1 MIFVLSFTNDFIKKG
16 KFPMLDERHEIIEFG
31 PHIPLKIFIHK
42 LGSVTKHW
50 HSSLE
55 LLMVLDGTINITV
68 DGNTWTLKDEDVIL
82 INSNS
87 IHEIHSETGA
97 VMIAVQIKLSLFNQ
111 FQTDLTSFIF
121 DCNSATNPDYKRYAN
136 IRFAIASLIQ
146 ANSYHSDGTDYLNY
160 SLSYYLISQLLE
172 HFKSNA
178 SETLQKQQK
187 YMERLTRIINYIN
200 EHYAENFSLSDLAA
214 MENLSVPYLSQ
225 FFDKYMGVK
234 FTQYYNSIKLEH
246 AVNDLISTKDSIETI
261 AIRNG
266 FTESHAF
273 IRAFKKQYQMLP
285 SAFRK
290 QQAKNPT
297 AQSDG
302 NDINYLLLEPSNYLQ
317 ALTKYLTTSDLSA
330 HSMPS
335 AIHKVSV
342 SDIRVTDTLSHL
354 RHTFKTFTSVGR
366 AAELLDRNIQEMLID
381 LQKNVGFKFIKFHG
395 ILSDDMMV
403 VSRVGQELRF
413 TYTLVDQ
420 VLDFLLSIGLKPLIQ
435 LSFMPKE
442 LAANPDKT
450 VCYCPFITSPPA
462 DMKEWDSLIED
473 FTRHLISRY
482 GLEEVKQWPFT
493 VWNEPVTSK
502 KMFGFG
508 DDALFFRFFK
518 HTYDAVKSVCPD
530 IQFGSPS
537 MLYIENLGNE
547 DWIYRF
553 IGWCRE
559 KDCMPDFMNIHY
571 YADIILPT
579 SGDDFFL
586 NKATTSCFPKITDDF
601 SLFIGGI
608 KKIFKTLGVQD
619 KPVYMTEWN
628 FTMSHRNLISNTSFK
643 TCYIMKNLLKNYDR
657 LDSFCY
663 WSLTDL
669 IRENPLPPN
678 QFHGGLGIYTSCG
691 LRKGVFYV
699 FYFANMLGDELIAS
713 GDGYFITRKGDSYQ
727 IITYHYVHYGDFFAS
742 GELFDITET
751 NRYTAFDTTKALD
764 VSLQLKEVA
773 NGNYNIKEYFV
784 NRHHGNAYDI
794 WLEMGAIPLSPQ
806 DTDLLRGLCVPNFHQ
821 SRLFAEKHTL
831 TYTTQLEPFEIR
843 FAELKPL

>member
-1 MIFVLSFTNDFIKKG
+1 
-16 KFPMLDERHEIIEFG
+16 MLDERHEIIEFG

-42 LGSVTKHW
+42 LGSVSKHW

-55 LLMVLDGTINITV
+55 LLMVLEGNISITV
-68 DGNTWTLKDEDVIL
+68 DGETWQLKDEDVIL

-87 IHEIHSETGA
+87 IHEIHSENGA

-111 FQTDLTSFIF
+111 FQTDLTSIVF
-121 DCNSATNPDYKRYAN
+121 DCNSATTPDFKRYAN

-146 ANSYHSDGTDYLNY
+146 ANSYHSDGTDYMNY
-160 SLSYYLISQLLE
+160 SLSYYLVSQLLE
-172 HFKSNA
+172 NFKSNA

-187 YMERLTRIINYIN
+187 YMERLTRIINFIN

-234 FTQYYNSIKLEH
+234 FIQYYTGIKLEH
-246 AVNDLISTKDSIETI
+246 AVSDLISTKDSIETI
-261 AIRNG
+261 AMRNG

-290 QQAKNPT
+290 QQAQNPT
-297 AQSDG
+297 LTAHA

-317 ALTKYLTTSDLSA
+317 ALTKYLSTNDLSA

-335 AIHKVSV
+335 AVHKELVV
-342 SDIRVTDTLSHL
+342 SDIPVTETLTPL

-381 LQKNVGFKFIKFHG
+381 LQKNVGFRYIKFHG

-403 VSRVGQELRF
+403 VSRIGQELRF

-420 VLDFLLSIGLKPLIQ
+420 VLDFLLSIQLKPLIQ

-442 LAANPDKT
+442 LAENPDKT

-462 DMKEWDSLIED
+462 DMKEWNFLIED
-473 FTRHLISRY
+473 FTRHLIERY
-482 GLEEVKQWPFT
+482 GLDEVKQWPFT

-508 DDALFFRFFK
+508 DDALFFRFYK
-518 HTYDAVKSVCPD
+518 HTYDTVKSVCQD

-537 MLYIENLGNE
+537 MLYIENLGNA

-553 IGWCRE
+553 VGWCQE
-559 KDCMPDFMNIHY
+559 NNCLPDFMNIHY

-586 NKATTSCFPKITDDF
+586 NKATASCFPQITDDF
-601 SLFIGGI
+601 SLFIGGV
-608 KKIFKTLGVQD
+608 KKIFKTLGLQD

-628 FTMSHRNLISNTSFK
+628 FTMSHRNLISRYQFQ
-643 TCYIMKNLLKNYDR
+643 NLL
-657 LDSFCY
+657 
-663 WSLTDL
+663 
-669 IRENPLPPN
+669 
-678 QFHGGLGIYTSCG
+678 
-691 LRKGVFYV
+691 
-699 FYFANMLGDELIAS
+699 
-713 GDGYFITRKGDSYQ
+713 
-727 IITYHYVHYGDFFAS
+727 HY
-742 GELFDITET
+742 
-751 NRYTAFDTTKALD
+751 
-764 VSLQLKEVA
+764 
-773 NGNYNIKEYFV
+773 
-784 NRHHGNAYDI
+784 
-794 WLEMGAIPLSPQ
+794 
-806 DTDLLRGLCVPNFHQ
+806 
-821 SRLFAEKHTL
+821 EKSSEKL
-831 TYTTQLEPFEIR
+831 
-843 FAELKPL
+843 

>member
-1 MIFVLSFTNDFIKKG
+1 MFAKKFIERT
-16 KFPMLDERHEIIEFG
+16 FPMLDERHEIIEFG

-42 LGSVTKHW
+42 LGSVSKHW

-55 LLMVLDGTINITV
+55 LLMVLEGNISITV
-68 DGNTWTLKDEDVIL
+68 DGETWQLKDEDVIL

-87 IHEIHSETGA
+87 IHEIHSENGA

-111 FQTDLTSFIF
+111 FQTDLTSIVF
-121 DCNSATNPDYKRYAN
+121 DCNSATTPDFKRYAN

-146 ANSYHSDGTDYLNY
+146 ANSYHSDGTDYMNY
-160 SLSYYLISQLLE
+160 SLSYYLVSQLLE
-172 HFKSNA
+172 NFKSNA

-187 YMERLTRIINYIN
+187 YMERLTRIINFIN

-234 FTQYYNSIKLEH
+234 FIQYYTGIKLEH
-246 AVNDLISTKDSIETI
+246 AVSDLISTKDSIETI
-261 AIRNG
+261 AMRNG

-290 QQAKNPT
+290 QQAQNPT
-297 AQSDG
+297 LTAHA

-317 ALTKYLTTSDLSA
+317 ALTKYLSTNDLSA

-335 AIHKVSV
+335 AVHKELVV
-342 SDIRVTDTLSHL
+342 SDIPVTETLTPL

-381 LQKNVGFKFIKFHG
+381 LQKNVGFRYIKFHG

-403 VSRVGQELRF
+403 VSRIGQELRF

-420 VLDFLLSIGLKPLIQ
+420 VLDFLLSIQLKPLIQ

-442 LAANPDKT
+442 LAENPDKT

-462 DMKEWDSLIED
+462 DMKEWNFLIED
-473 FTRHLISRY
+473 FTRHLIERY
-482 GLEEVKQWPFT
+482 GLDEVKQWPFT

-508 DDALFFRFFK
+508 DDALFFRFYK
-518 HTYDAVKSVCPD
+518 HTYDTVKSVCQD

-537 MLYIENLGNE
+537 MLYIENLGNA

-553 IGWCRE
+553 VGWCQE
-559 KDCMPDFMNIHY
+559 NNCLPDFMNIHY

-586 NKATTSCFPKITDDF
+586 NKATASCFPQITDDF
-601 SLFIGGI
+601 SLFIGGV
-608 KKIFKTLGVQD
+608 KKIFKTLGLQD

-628 FTMSHRNLISNTSFK
+628 FTMSHRNLISDTSFK

-678 QFHGGLGIYTSCG
+678 QFHGGLGIYTSSG

-699 FYFANMLGDELIAS
+699 FYFANMLGLS
-713 GDGYFITRKGDSYQ
+713 L
-727 IITYHYVHYGDFFAS
+727 IITSTMVIFLLPENCS
-742 GELFDITET
+742 I
-751 NRYTAFDTTKALD
+751 
-764 VSLQLKEVA
+764 LQKPTV
-773 NGNYNIKEYFV
+773 
-784 NRHHGNAYDI
+784 
-794 WLEMGAIPLSPQ
+794 IPLLIQRKASIF
-806 DTDLLRGLCVPNFHQ
+806 LC
-821 SRLFAEKHTL
+821 S
-831 TYTTQLEPFEIR
+831 
-843 FAELKPL
+843 

>member
-335 AIHKVSV
+335 AIHKKVSV

-608 KKIFKTLGVQD
+608 KDFQD
-619 KPVYMTEWN
+619 
-628 FTMSHRNLISNTSFK
+628 
-643 TCYIMKNLLKNYDR
+643 
-657 LDSFCY
+657 
-663 WSLTDL
+663 
-669 IRENPLPPN
+669 
-678 QFHGGLGIYTSCG
+678 
-691 LRKGVFYV
+691 
-699 FYFANMLGDELIAS
+699 S
-713 GDGYFITRKGDSYQ
+713 G
-727 IITYHYVHYGDFFAS
+727 
-742 GELFDITET
+742 
-751 NRYTAFDTTKALD
+751 
-764 VSLQLKEVA
+764 
-773 NGNYNIKEYFV
+773 
-784 NRHHGNAYDI
+784 
-794 WLEMGAIPLSPQ
+794 
-806 DTDLLRGLCVPNFHQ
+806 C
-821 SRLFAEKHTL
+821 SR
-831 TYTTQLEPFEIR
+831 
-843 FAELKPL
+843 

>member
-1 MIFVLSFTNDFIKKG
+1 
-16 KFPMLDERHEIIEFG
+16 MLDERHEIIEFG

-42 LGSVTKHW
+42 LGSVSKHW

-55 LLMVLDGTINITV
+55 LLMVLEGNITITV
-68 DGNTWTLKDEDVIL
+68 DGETWQLKDEDVIL

-111 FQTDLTSFIF
+111 FQTDLTSIVF
-121 DCNSATNPDYKRYAN
+121 DCNSATTPDYKRYAN

-146 ANSYHSDGTDYLNY
+146 ANSYHSDGTDYMNY
-160 SLSYYLISQLLE
+160 SLSYYLVSQLLE
-172 HFKSNA
+172 NFKSNA

-187 YMERLTRIINYIN
+187 YMERLTRIINFIN

-234 FTQYYNSIKLEH
+234 FTQYYTGIKLEH
-246 AVNDLISTKDSIETI
+246 AVSDLISTRDSIETI

-290 QQAKNPT
+290 QQAQNPAMT
-297 AQSDG
+297 AKA

-317 ALTKYLTTSDLSA
+317 ALTKYLSTTDLSA

-335 AIHKVSV
+335 AAHKELIV
-342 SDIRVTDTLSHL
+342 SDIQVTETLSQL

-381 LQKNVGFKFIKFHG
+381 LQKNVGFKYIKFHG

-403 VSRVGQELRF
+403 VSRIGQELHF

-420 VLDFLLSIGLKPLIQ
+420 VLDFLLSIDLNPMIQ

-442 LAANPDKT
+442 LARDPDKT
-450 VCYCPFITSPPA
+450 ICYCPFVTSPPA
-462 DMKEWDSLIED
+462 DMKEWDLLIGD
-473 FTRHLISRY
+473 FTRHLIARY
-482 GLEEVKQWPFT
+482 GIEEIKQWPFT

-508 DDALFFRFFK
+508 DDALFFQFYK
-518 HTYDAVKSVCPD
+518 HTYDAVKMVCPD

-537 MLYIENLGNE
+537 LLYMENLGNE

-559 KDCMPDFMNIHY
+559 KDCLPDFMNIHY
-571 YADIILPT
+571 YADIIPSAT
-579 SGDDFFL
+579 IDDFFL
-586 NKATTSCFPKITDDF
+586 TRATASRFPKNTDDF
-601 SLFIGGI
+601 SLFIGSI
-608 KKIFKTLGVQD
+608 KKIFKVLNVQD

-628 FTMSHRNLISNTSFK
+628 FTMSHRNLISDTSFK

-657 LDSFCY
+657 LDAFCY

-669 IRENPLPPN
+669 IRENPLPQN

-713 GDGYFITRKGDSYQ
+713 GDGYFITKKKGNYQ
-727 IITYHYVHYGDFFAS
+727 IITYHYVHYGDLFAA

-751 NRYTAFDTTKALD
+751 NRYTAFDTTKNFD
-764 VSLQLKEVA
+764 ISLQLTGVA
-773 NGNYNIKEYFV
+773 DGNYNVKEYFV

-794 WLEMGAIPLSPQ
+794 WLEMGAIPLSPK
-806 DTDLLRGLCVPNFHQ
+806 DTDLFRGLCVPGFHQ
-821 SRLFAEKHTL
+821 SRLYAEKQAF
-831 TYTTQLEPFEIR
+831 TYTAELEPFEIR
-843 FAELKPL
+843 FAEISPL

>member
-1 MIFVLSFTNDFIKKG
+1 
-16 KFPMLDERHEIIEFG
+16 MLDERHEIIEFG

-42 LGSVTKHW
+42 LGSVSKHW

-55 LLMVLDGTINITV
+55 LLMVLEGNISITV
-68 DGNTWTLKDEDVIL
+68 DGETWQLKDEDVIL

-87 IHEIHSETGA
+87 IHEIHSENGA

-111 FQTDLTSFIF
+111 FQTDLTSIVF
-121 DCNSATNPDYKRYAN
+121 DCNSATTPDFKRYAN

-146 ANSYHSDGTDYLNY
+146 ANSYHSDGTDYMNY
-160 SLSYYLISQLLE
+160 SLSYYLVSQLLE
-172 HFKSNA
+172 NFKSNA

-187 YMERLTRIINYIN
+187 YMERLTRIINFIN

-234 FTQYYNSIKLEH
+234 FIQYYTGIKLEH
-246 AVNDLISTKDSIETI
+246 AVSDLISTKDSIETI
-261 AIRNG
+261 AMRNG

-290 QQAKNPT
+290 QQAQNPT
-297 AQSDG
+297 LTAHA

-317 ALTKYLTTSDLSA
+317 ALTKYLSTNDLSA

-335 AIHKVSV
+335 AVHKELVV
-342 SDIRVTDTLSHL
+342 SDIPVTETLTPL

-381 LQKNVGFKFIKFHG
+381 LQKNVGFRYIKFHG

-403 VSRVGQELRF
+403 VSRIGQELRF

-420 VLDFLLSIGLKPLIQ
+420 VLDFLLSIQLKPLIQ

-442 LAANPDKT
+442 LAENPDKT

-462 DMKEWDSLIED
+462 DMKEWNFLIED
-473 FTRHLISRY
+473 FTRHLIERY
-482 GLEEVKQWPFT
+482 GLDEVKQWPFT

-508 DDALFFRFFK
+508 DDALFFRFYK
-518 HTYDAVKSVCPD
+518 HTYDTVKSVCQD

-537 MLYIENLGNE
+537 MLYIENLGNA

-553 IGWCRE
+553 VGWCQE
-559 KDCMPDFMNIHY
+559 NNCLPDFMNIHY

-586 NKATTSCFPKITDDF
+586 NKATASCFPQITDDF
-601 SLFIGGI
+601 SLFIGGV
-608 KKIFKTLGVQD
+608 KKIFKTLGLQD

-628 FTMSHRNLISNTSFK
+628 FTMSHRNLISDTSFK

-669 IRENPLPPN
+669 IRESIQAADCARVYFMFFILP
-678 QFHGGLGIYTSCG
+678 IC
-691 LRKGVFYV
+691 
-699 FYFANMLGDELIAS
+699 
-713 GDGYFITRKGDSYQ
+713 
-727 IITYHYVHYGDFFAS
+727 
-742 GELFDITET
+742 
-751 NRYTAFDTTKALD
+751 
-764 VSLQLKEVA
+764 
-773 NGNYNIKEYFV
+773 
-784 NRHHGNAYDI
+784 
-794 WLEMGAIPLSPQ
+794 LEM
-806 DTDLLRGLCVPNFHQ
+806 N
-821 SRLFAEKHTL
+821 
-831 TYTTQLEPFEIR
+831 
-843 FAELKPL
+843 

>member
-1 MIFVLSFTNDFIKKG
+1 MFAKKFIERT
-16 KFPMLDERHEIIEFG
+16 FPMLDERHEIIEFG

-42 LGSVTKHW
+42 LGSVSKHW

-55 LLMVLDGTINITV
+55 LLMVLEGNISITV
-68 DGNTWTLKDEDVIL
+68 DGETWQLKDEDVIL

-87 IHEIHSETGA
+87 IHEIHSENGA

-111 FQTDLTSFIF
+111 FQTDLTSIVF
-121 DCNSATNPDYKRYAN
+121 DCNSATTPDFKRYAN

-146 ANSYHSDGTDYLNY
+146 ANSYHSDGTDYMNY
-160 SLSYYLISQLLE
+160 SLSYYLVSQLLE
-172 HFKSNA
+172 NFKSNA

-187 YMERLTRIINYIN
+187 YMERLTRIINFIN

-234 FTQYYNSIKLEH
+234 FIQYYTGIKLEH
-246 AVNDLISTKDSIETI
+246 AVSDLISTKDSIETI
-261 AIRNG
+261 AMRNG

-290 QQAKNPT
+290 QQAQNPT
-297 AQSDG
+297 LTAHA

-317 ALTKYLTTSDLSA
+317 ALTKYLSTNDLSA

-335 AIHKVSV
+335 AVHKELVV
-342 SDIRVTDTLSHL
+342 SDIPVTETLTPL

-381 LQKNVGFKFIKFHG
+381 LQKNVGFRYIKFHG

-403 VSRVGQELRF
+403 VSRIGQELRF

-420 VLDFLLSIGLKPLIQ
+420 VLDFLLSIQLKPLIQ

-442 LAANPDKT
+442 LAENPDKT

-462 DMKEWDSLIED
+462 DMKEWNFLIED
-473 FTRHLISRY
+473 FTRHLIERY
-482 GLEEVKQWPFT
+482 GLDEVKQWPFT

-508 DDALFFRFFK
+508 DDALFFRFYK
-518 HTYDAVKSVCPD
+518 HTYDTVKSVCQD

-537 MLYIENLGNE
+537 MLYIENLGNA

-553 IGWCRE
+553 VGWCQE
-559 KDCMPDFMNIHY
+559 NNCLPDFMNIHY

-586 NKATTSCFPKITDDF
+586 NKATASCFPQITDDF
-601 SLFIGGI
+601 SLFIGGV
-608 KKIFKTLGVQD
+608 KKIFKTLGLQD

-628 FTMSHRNLISNTSFK
+628 FTMSHRNLISDTSFK
-643 TCYIMKNLLKNYDR
+643 TCYY
-657 LDSFCY
+657 
-663 WSLTDL
+663 
-669 IRENPLPPN
+669 
-678 QFHGGLGIYTSCG
+678 
-691 LRKGVFYV
+691 
-699 FYFANMLGDELIAS
+699 
-713 GDGYFITRKGDSYQ
+713 
-727 IITYHYVHYGDFFAS
+727 
-742 GELFDITET
+742 
-751 NRYTAFDTTKALD
+751 
-764 VSLQLKEVA
+764 
-773 NGNYNIKEYFV
+773 
-784 NRHHGNAYDI
+784 
-794 WLEMGAIPLSPQ
+794 
-806 DTDLLRGLCVPNFHQ
+806 
-821 SRLFAEKHTL
+821 EKSSEKL
-831 TYTTQLEPFEIR
+831 
-843 FAELKPL
+843 

>member
-1 MIFVLSFTNDFIKKG
+1 
-16 KFPMLDERHEIIEFG
+16 MLDERHEIIEFG

-55 LLMVLDGTINITV
+55 LLMVLDGKITITV
-68 DGNTWTLKDEDVIL
+68 DGNTWQLKDEDIIL

-87 IHEIHSETGA
+87 IHEIHSETGT

-121 DCNSATNPDYKRYAN
+121 DCNSATVPDYNRYAN

-146 ANSYHSDGTDYLNY
+146 ANSYHSDGTDYMNY
-160 SLSYYLISQLLE
+160 ALSYYLVAQLLE
-172 HFKSNA
+172 NFKTNA
-178 SETLQKQQK
+178 SETLKKQQK

-225 FFDKYMGVK
+225 FFDKYIGVK
-234 FTQYYNSIKLEH
+234 FIQYYTSIKLEH
-246 AVNDLISTKDSIETI
+246 AVSDLISTKDSIETI

-266 FTESHAF
+266 FTESHTF
-273 IRAFKKQYQMLP
+273 IRAFKKQYNMLP
-285 SAFRK
+285 STFRK
-290 QQAKNPT
+290 QNGIISSASAK
-297 AQSDG
+297 S

-317 ALTKYLTTSDLSA
+317 SLTKYLTTTDLSA
-330 HSMPS
+330 HSLPS
-335 AIHKVSV
+335 AANKVISV
-342 SDIRVTDTLSHL
+342 SDIQTTETLFHL
-354 RHTFKTFTSVGR
+354 RHTFKAFTSVGR

-403 VSRVGQELRF
+403 VSRVGEELRF

-420 VLDFLLSIGLKPLIQ
+420 VLDFLLSIQLRPMIQ

-442 LAANPDKT
+442 LAENPDKT
-450 VCYCPFITSPPA
+450 IFYCPFIISPPA
-462 DMKEWDSLIED
+462 NIKEWELFIED
-473 FTRHLISRY
+473 FTRHLIERY
-482 GLEEVKQWPFT
+482 GLDEVIQWPFT
-493 VWNEPVTSK
+493 VWNEPVTSR

-508 DDALFFRFFK
+508 DDALFFQFYK

-530 IQFGSPS
+530 ICFGSPS
-537 MLYIENLGNE
+537 MLYIENLGNA

-553 IGWCRE
+553 ISWCQRQN
-559 KDCMPDFMNIHY
+559 CMPDFMNIHY
-571 YADIILPT
+571 YADIISPA
-579 SGDDFFL
+579 SSEDFFL
-586 NKATTSCFPKITDDF
+586 MKATTSSFPKNTDDF

-628 FTMSHRNLISNTSFK
+628 FTMSHRNLISDTSFK

-663 WSLTDL
+663 WNLTDL

-713 GDGYFITRKGDSYQ
+713 GDGYFITRKGNSYQ
-727 IITYHYVHYGDFFAS
+727 IITYYYIHYGDLFAA

-751 NRYTAFDTTKALD
+751 NRYTAFDTTKNLEI
-764 VSLQLKEVA
+764 SLQLTGVA
-773 NGNYNIKEYFV
+773 NGNYNVKEYFV

-794 WLEMGAIPLSPQ
+794 WLEMGALPLSPQ
-806 DTDLLRGLCVPNFHQ
+806 DTELLRGLCVPGFHQ
-821 SRLFAEKHTL
+821 SRLFAEQHKL
-831 TYTTQLEPFEIR
+831 TYTAELKPFEIR
-843 FAELKPL
+843 FAELKPVESKRASHTLVP

>member
-1 MIFVLSFTNDFIKKG
+1 MFAKKFIERT
-16 KFPMLDERHEIIEFG
+16 FPMLDERHEIIEFG

-42 LGSVTKHW
+42 LGSVSKHW

-55 LLMVLDGTINITV
+55 LLMVLEGNISITV
-68 DGNTWTLKDEDVIL
+68 DGETWQLKDEDVIL

-87 IHEIHSETGA
+87 IHEIHSENGA

-111 FQTDLTSFIF
+111 FQTDLTSIVF
-121 DCNSATNPDYKRYAN
+121 DCNSATTPDFKRYAN

-146 ANSYHSDGTDYLNY
+146 ANSYHSDGTDYMNY
-160 SLSYYLISQLLE
+160 SLSYYLVSQLLE
-172 HFKSNA
+172 NFKSNA

-187 YMERLTRIINYIN
+187 YMERLTRIINFIN

-234 FTQYYNSIKLEH
+234 FIQYYTGIKLEH
-246 AVNDLISTKDSIETI
+246 AVSDLISTKDSIETI
-261 AIRNG
+261 AMRNG

-290 QQAKNPT
+290 QQAQNPT
-297 AQSDG
+297 LTAHA

-317 ALTKYLTTSDLSA
+317 ALTKYLSTNDLSA

-335 AIHKVSV
+335 AVHKELVV
-342 SDIRVTDTLSHL
+342 SDIPVTETLTPL

-381 LQKNVGFKFIKFHG
+381 LQKNVGFRYIKFHG

-403 VSRVGQELRF
+403 VSRIGQELRF

-420 VLDFLLSIGLKPLIQ
+420 VLDFLLSIQLKPLIQ

-442 LAANPDKT
+442 LAENPDKT

-462 DMKEWDSLIED
+462 DMKEWNFLIED
-473 FTRHLISRY
+473 FTRHLIERY
-482 GLEEVKQWPFT
+482 GLDEVKQWPFT

-508 DDALFFRFFK
+508 DDALFFRFYK
-518 HTYDAVKSVCPD
+518 HTYDTVKSVCQD

-537 MLYIENLGNE
+537 MLYIENLGNA

-553 IGWCRE
+553 VGWCQE
-559 KDCMPDFMNIHY
+559 NNCLPDFMNIHY

-586 NKATTSCFPKITDDF
+586 NKATASCFPQITDDF
-601 SLFIGGI
+601 SLFIGGV
-608 KKIFKTLGVQD
+608 KKIFKTLGLQD

-628 FTMSHRNLISNTSFK
+628 FTMSHRNLISDTSFK

-678 QFHGGLGIYTSCG
+678 QFHGGLGIYTSSG

-727 IITYHYVHYGDFFAS
+727 IITYHYIHYGDLFAA

-751 NRYTAFDTTKALD
+751 NRYTAFDTTKSFD
-764 VSLQLKEVA
+764 ISLQLTEVA
-773 NGNYNIKEYFV
+773 NGNYNVKEYFV

-794 WLEMGAIPLSPQ
+794 WLEMGAIPLSPK
-806 DTDLLRGLCVPNFHQ
+806 DTDLFRGLCVTGFHQ
-821 SRLFAEKHTL
+821 SRLYAEKHAL
-831 TYTTQLEPFEIR
+831 TYTAELEPFEIR
-843 FAELKPL
+843 FAEISPL

>member
-1 MIFVLSFTNDFIKKG
+1 
-16 KFPMLDERHEIIEFG
+16 MLDERHEIIEFG

-42 LGSVTKHW
+42 LGSVSKHW

-55 LLMVLDGTINITV
+55 LLMVLEGNISITV
-68 DGNTWTLKDEDVIL
+68 DGETWQLKDEDVIL

-87 IHEIHSETGA
+87 IHEIHSENGA

-111 FQTDLTSFIF
+111 FQTDLTSIVF
-121 DCNSATNPDYKRYAN
+121 DCNSATTPDFKRYAN

-146 ANSYHSDGTDYLNY
+146 ANSYHSDGTDYMNY
-160 SLSYYLISQLLE
+160 SLSYYLVSQLLE
-172 HFKSNA
+172 NFKSNA

-187 YMERLTRIINYIN
+187 YMERLTRIINFIN

-234 FTQYYNSIKLEH
+234 FIQYYTGIKLEH
-246 AVNDLISTKDSIETI
+246 AVSDLISTKDSIETI
-261 AIRNG
+261 AMRNG

-290 QQAKNPT
+290 QQAQNPT
-297 AQSDG
+297 LTAHA

-317 ALTKYLTTSDLSA
+317 ALTKYLSTNDLSA

-335 AIHKVSV
+335 AVHKELVV
-342 SDIRVTDTLSHL
+342 SDIPVTETLTPL

-381 LQKNVGFKFIKFHG
+381 LQIHVGFRYIKFHG

-403 VSRVGQELRF
+403 VSRIGQELRF

-420 VLDFLLSIGLKPLIQ
+420 VLDFLLSIQLKPLIQ

-442 LAANPDKT
+442 LAENPDKT

-462 DMKEWDSLIED
+462 DMKEWNFLIED
-473 FTRHLISRY
+473 FTRHLIERY
-482 GLEEVKQWPFT
+482 GLDEVEQWPFT

-508 DDALFFRFFK
+508 DDALFFRFYK
-518 HTYDAVKSVCPD
+518 HTYDTVKSVCQD

-537 MLYIENLGNE
+537 MLYIENLGNA

-553 IGWCRE
+553 VGWCQE
-559 KDCMPDFMNIHY
+559 NNCLPDFMNIHY

-586 NKATTSCFPKITDDF
+586 NKATASCFPQITDDF
-601 SLFIGGI
+601 SLFIGGV
-608 KKIFKTLGVQD
+608 KKIFKTLGLQD

-628 FTMSHRNLISNTSFK
+628 FTMSHRNLISDTSFK

-678 QFHGGLGIYTSCG
+678 QFHGGLGIYTSSG

-727 IITYHYVHYGDFFAS
+727 IITYHYIHYGDLFAA

-751 NRYTAFDTTKALD
+751 NRYTAFDTTKSFD
-764 VSLQLKEVA
+764 ISLQLTEVA
-773 NGNYNIKEYFV
+773 NGNYNVKEYFV

-794 WLEMGAIPLSPQ
+794 WLEMGAIPLSPK
-806 DTDLLRGLCVPNFHQ
+806 DTDLFRGLCVPGFHQ
-821 SRLFAEKHTL
+821 SRLYAEKHAL
-831 TYTTQLEPFEIR
+831 TYTAELEPFEIR
-843 FAELKPL
+843 FAEISPL

>member
-1 MIFVLSFTNDFIKKG
+1 
-16 KFPMLDERHEIIEFG
+16 MLDERHEIIEFG

-42 LGSVTKHW
+42 LGSVSKHW

-55 LLMVLDGTINITV
+55 LLMVLEGNISITV
-68 DGNTWTLKDEDVIL
+68 DGETWQLKDEDVIL

-87 IHEIHSETGA
+87 IHEIHSENGA

-111 FQTDLTSFIF
+111 FQTDLTSIVF
-121 DCNSATNPDYKRYAN
+121 DCNSATTPDFKRYAN

-146 ANSYHSDGTDYLNY
+146 ANSYHSDGTDYMNY
-160 SLSYYLISQLLE
+160 SLSYYLVSQLLE
-172 HFKSNA
+172 NFKSNA

-187 YMERLTRIINYIN
+187 YMERLTRIINFIN

-234 FTQYYNSIKLEH
+234 FIQYYTGIKLEH
-246 AVNDLISTKDSIETI
+246 AVSDLISTKDSIETI
-261 AIRNG
+261 AMRNG

-290 QQAKNPT
+290 QQAQNPT
-297 AQSDG
+297 LTAHA

-317 ALTKYLTTSDLSA
+317 ALTKYLSTNDLSA

-335 AIHKVSV
+335 AVHKELVV
-342 SDIRVTDTLSHL
+342 SDIPVTETLTPL

-381 LQKNVGFKFIKFHG
+381 LQKNVGFRYIKFHG

-403 VSRVGQELRF
+403 VSRIGQELRF

-420 VLDFLLSIGLKPLIQ
+420 VLDFLLSIQLKPLIQ

-442 LAANPDKT
+442 LAENPDKT

-462 DMKEWDSLIED
+462 DMKEWNFLIED
-473 FTRHLISRY
+473 FTRHLIERY
-482 GLEEVKQWPFT
+482 GLDEVKQWPFT

-508 DDALFFRFFK
+508 DDALFFRFYK
-518 HTYDAVKSVCPD
+518 HTYDTVKSVCQD

-537 MLYIENLGNE
+537 MLYIENLGNA

-553 IGWCRE
+553 VGWCQE
-559 KDCMPDFMNIHY
+559 NNYLPDFMNIHY

-586 NKATTSCFPKITDDF
+586 NKATASCFPQITDDF
-601 SLFIGGI
+601 SLFIGGV
-608 KKIFKTLGVQD
+608 KKIFKTLGLQD

-628 FTMSHRNLISNTSFK
+628 FTMSHRNLISDTSFK

-678 QFHGGLGIYTSCG
+678 QFHGGLGIYTSSG

-727 IITYHYVHYGDFFAS
+727 IITYHYIHYGDLFAA

-751 NRYTAFDTTKALD
+751 NRYTAFDTTKSFD
-764 VSLQLKEVA
+764 ISLQLTEVA
-773 NGNYNIKEYFV
+773 NGNYNVKEYFV
-784 NRHHGNAYDI
+784 NRYHGNAYDI
-794 WLEMGAIPLSPQ
+794 WLEMGAIPLSPK
-806 DTDLLRGLCVPNFHQ
+806 DTDLFRGLCVPGFHQ
-821 SRLFAEKHTL
+821 SRLYAEKHAL
-831 TYTTQLEPFEIR
+831 TYTAELEPFEIR
-843 FAELKPL
+843 FAEISPL

>member
-1 MIFVLSFTNDFIKKG
+1 MFAKKFIERT
-16 KFPMLDERHEIIEFG
+16 FPMLDERHEIIEFG

-42 LGSVTKHW
+42 LGSVSKHW

-55 LLMVLDGTINITV
+55 LLMVLEGNISITV
-68 DGNTWTLKDEDVIL
+68 DGETWQLKDEDVIL

-87 IHEIHSETGA
+87 IHEIHSENGA

-111 FQTDLTSFIF
+111 FQTDLTSIVF
-121 DCNSATNPDYKRYAN
+121 DCNSATTPDFKRYAN

-146 ANSYHSDGTDYLNY
+146 ANSYHSDGTDYMNY
-160 SLSYYLISQLLE
+160 SLSYYLVSQLLE
-172 HFKSNA
+172 NFKSNA

-187 YMERLTRIINYIN
+187 YMERLTRIINFIN

-234 FTQYYNSIKLEH
+234 FIQYYTGIKLEH
-246 AVNDLISTKDSIETI
+246 AVSDLISTKDSIETI
-261 AIRNG
+261 AMRNG

-290 QQAKNPT
+290 QQAQNPT
-297 AQSDG
+297 LTAHA

-317 ALTKYLTTSDLSA
+317 ALTKYLSTNDLSA

-335 AIHKVSV
+335 AVHKELVV
-342 SDIRVTDTLSHL
+342 SDIPVTETLTPL

-381 LQKNVGFKFIKFHG
+381 LQKNVGFRYIKFHG

-403 VSRVGQELRF
+403 VSRIGQELRF

-420 VLDFLLSIGLKPLIQ
+420 VLDFLLSIQLKPLIQ

-442 LAANPDKT
+442 LAENPDKT

-462 DMKEWDSLIED
+462 DMKEWNFLIED
-473 FTRHLISRY
+473 FTRHLIERY
-482 GLEEVKQWPFT
+482 GLDEVKQWPFT

-508 DDALFFRFFK
+508 DDALFFRFYK
-518 HTYDAVKSVCPD
+518 HTYDTVKSVCQD

-537 MLYIENLGNE
+537 MLYIENLGNA

-553 IGWCRE
+553 VGWCQE
-559 KDCMPDFMNIHY
+559 NNCLPDFMNIHY

-586 NKATTSCFPKITDDF
+586 NKATASCFPQITDDF
-601 SLFIGGI
+601 SLFIGGV
-608 KKIFKTLGVQD
+608 KKIFKTLGLQD

-628 FTMSHRNLISNTSFK
+628 FTMSHRNLISDTSFK

-678 QFHGGLGIYTSCG
+678 QFHGGLGIYTSSG

-727 IITYHYVHYGDFFAS
+727 IITYRDLFAA

-751 NRYTAFDTTKALD
+751 NRYTAFDTTKSFD
-764 VSLQLKEVA
+764 ISLQLTEVA
-773 NGNYNIKEYFV
+773 NGNYNVKEYFV

-794 WLEMGAIPLSPQ
+794 WLEMGAIPLSPK
-806 DTDLLRGLCVPNFHQ
+806 DTDLFRALCVPGFHQ
-821 SRLFAEKHTL
+821 SRLYAEKHAL
-831 TYTTQLEPFEIR
+831 TYTAELEPFEIR
-843 FAELKPL
+843 FAEISPL

>member
-1 MIFVLSFTNDFIKKG
+1 MFAKKFIERT
-16 KFPMLDERHEIIEFG
+16 FPMLDERHEIIEFG

-42 LGSVTKHW
+42 LGSVSKHW

-55 LLMVLDGTINITV
+55 LLMVLEGNISITV
-68 DGNTWTLKDEDVIL
+68 DGETWQLKDEDVIL

-87 IHEIHSETGA
+87 IHEIHSENGA

-111 FQTDLTSFIF
+111 FQTDLTSIVF
-121 DCNSATNPDYKRYAN
+121 DCNSATTPDFKRYAN

-146 ANSYHSDGTDYLNY
+146 ANSYHSDGTDYMNY
-160 SLSYYLISQLLE
+160 SLSYYLVSQLLE
-172 HFKSNA
+172 NFKSNA

-187 YMERLTRIINYIN
+187 YMERLTRIINFIN

-234 FTQYYNSIKLEH
+234 FIQYYTGIKLEH
-246 AVNDLISTKDSIETI
+246 AVSDLISTKDSIETI
-261 AIRNG
+261 AMRNG

-290 QQAKNPT
+290 QQAQNPT
-297 AQSDG
+297 LTAHA

-317 ALTKYLTTSDLSA
+317 ALTKYLSTNDLSA

-335 AIHKVSV
+335 AVHKELVV
-342 SDIRVTDTLSHL
+342 SDIPVTETLTPL

-381 LQKNVGFKFIKFHG
+381 LQKNVGFRYIKFHG

-403 VSRVGQELRF
+403 VSRIGQELRF

-420 VLDFLLSIGLKPLIQ
+420 VLDFLLSIQLKPLIQ

-442 LAANPDKT
+442 LAENPDKT

-462 DMKEWDSLIED
+462 DMKEWNFLIED
-473 FTRHLISRY
+473 FTRHLIERY
-482 GLEEVKQWPFT
+482 GLDEVKQWPFT

-508 DDALFFRFFK
+508 DDALFFRFYK
-518 HTYDAVKSVCPD
+518 HTYDTVKSVCQD

-537 MLYIENLGNE
+537 MLYIENLGNA

-553 IGWCRE
+553 VGWCQE
-559 KDCMPDFMNIHY
+559 NNCLPDFMNIHY

-586 NKATTSCFPKITDDF
+586 NKATASCFPQITDDF
-601 SLFIGGI
+601 SLFIGGV
-608 KKIFKTLGVQD
+608 KKYLRLSDF
-619 KPVYMTEWN
+619 
-628 FTMSHRNLISNTSFK
+628 RIS
-643 TCYIMKNLLKNYDR
+643 
-657 LDSFCY
+657 
-663 WSLTDL
+663 
-669 IRENPLPPN
+669 
-678 QFHGGLGIYTSCG
+678 
-691 LRKGVFYV
+691 
-699 FYFANMLGDELIAS
+699 
-713 GDGYFITRKGDSYQ
+713 
-727 IITYHYVHYGDFFAS
+727 
-742 GELFDITET
+742 
-751 NRYTAFDTTKALD
+751 RYT
-764 VSLQLKEVA
+764 
-773 NGNYNIKEYFV
+773 
-784 NRHHGNAYDI
+784 
-794 WLEMGAIPLSPQ
+794 
-806 DTDLLRGLCVPNFHQ
+806 
-821 SRLFAEKHTL
+821 
-831 TYTTQLEPFEIR
+831 
-843 FAELKPL
+843 

>member
-1 MIFVLSFTNDFIKKG
+1 
-16 KFPMLDERHEIIEFG
+16 MLDERHEIIEFS

-42 LGSVTKHW
+42 LGSVTRHW

-55 LLMVLDGTINITV
+55 LLMVLDGKVTITV
-68 DGNTWTLKDEDVIL
+68 DGDTWTLKNEDVIL

-121 DCNSATNPDYKRYAN
+121 DCNSATNPNYDRYAN

-146 ANSYHSDGTDYLNY
+146 ANSYHSDGTDYMNY
-160 SLSYYLISQLLE
+160 SLSYYLVAQLLE
-172 HFKSNA
+172 HFKSTA

-187 YMERLTRIINYIN
+187 YMGRLTRIINYIN

-234 FTQYYNSIKLEH
+234 FTQYYNNIKLTH
-246 AVNDLISTKDSIETI
+246 AANDLISTRDSIETI

-290 QQAKNPT
+290 QQLKDPV
-297 AQSDG
+297 AQTVV
-302 NDINYLLLEPSNYLQ
+302 NDINYLLLEPGNYLQ
-317 ALTKYLTTSDLSA
+317 ALTKYLTNSGLSA
-330 HSMPS
+330 HSGSSPQ
-335 AIHKVSV
+335 HKEISV
-342 SDIRVTDTLSHL
+342 SDIRVTEIFSHL

-366 AAELLDRNIQEMLID
+366 AAELLNRNIQEMLID
-381 LQKNVGFKFIKFHG
+381 LQKNIGFHYIKFHG

-403 VSRVGQELRF
+403 VSRMGQELRF
-413 TYTLVDQ
+413 SYTLVDQ
-420 VLDFLLSIGLKPLIQ
+420 ILDFLLSIQLKPLIQ
-435 LSFMPKE
+435 LSFMPRE
-442 LAANPDKT
+442 LAENPNKT

-462 DMKEWDSLIED
+462 DMEEWDFLIED

-508 DDALFFRFFK
+508 DDALFFQFYK
-518 HTYDAVKSVCPD
+518 HTYDTVKSVCPD

-537 MLYIENLGNE
+537 ILYIENLGNE
-547 DWIYRF
+547 EWIYRF
-553 IGWCRE
+553 IDWCRN

-586 NKATTSCFPKITDDF
+586 NKAATSCFPKVTDDF
-601 SLFIGGI
+601 SLFIGGV
-608 KKIFKTLGVQD
+608 KKIFKTLGIQD

-628 FTMSHRNLISNTSFK
+628 FTMSHRNLISDTSFK

-669 IRENPLPPN
+669 IRENPIPPN
-678 QFHGGLGIYTSCG
+678 LFHGGLGIYTSNG

-699 FYFANMLGDELIAS
+699 FYFANMLGDELISS

-727 IITYHYVHYGDFFAS
+727 IITYHYIHYGDLFAA

-751 NRYTAFDTTKALD
+751 NRYTAFDTTKNLD
-764 VSLQLKEVA
+764 ITLQLTEVA
-773 NGNYNIKEYFV
+773 DGNYNVKEYFV

-794 WLEMGAIPLSPQ
+794 WLEMGAIPLSSR
-806 DTDLLRGLCVPNFHQ
+806 DTDLLRGLCVPGFHQ
-821 SRLFAEKHTL
+821 SRLYAEKHSL
-831 TYTTQLEPFEIR
+831 SYTAQLEPFEIR
-843 FAELKPL
+843 FAELKLL

>member
-1 MIFVLSFTNDFIKKG
+1 
-16 KFPMLDERHEIIEFG
+16 MLDERHEIIEFG

-42 LGSVTKHW
+42 LGSVSKHW

-55 LLMVLDGTINITV
+55 LLMVLEGNISITV
-68 DGNTWTLKDEDVIL
+68 DGETWQLKDEDVIL

-87 IHEIHSETGA
+87 IHEIHSENGA

-111 FQTDLTSFIF
+111 FQTDLTSIVF
-121 DCNSATNPDYKRYAN
+121 DCNSATTPDFKRYAN

-146 ANSYHSDGTDYLNY
+146 ANSYHSDGTDYMNY
-160 SLSYYLISQLLE
+160 SLSYYLVSQLLE
-172 HFKSNA
+172 NFKSNA

-187 YMERLTRIINYIN
+187 YMERLTRIINFIN

-234 FTQYYNSIKLEH
+234 FIQYYTGIKLEH
-246 AVNDLISTKDSIETI
+246 AVSDLISTKDSIETI
-261 AIRNG
+261 AMRNG

-290 QQAKNPT
+290 QQAQNPT
-297 AQSDG
+297 LTAHA

-317 ALTKYLTTSDLSA
+317 ALTKYLSTNDLSA

-335 AIHKVSV
+335 AVHKELVV
-342 SDIRVTDTLSHL
+342 SDIPVTETLTPL

-381 LQKNVGFKFIKFHG
+381 LQKNVGFRYIKFHG

-403 VSRVGQELRF
+403 VSRIGQELRF

-420 VLDFLLSIGLKPLIQ
+420 VLDFLLSIQLKPLIQ

-442 LAANPDKT
+442 LAENPDKT

-462 DMKEWDSLIED
+462 DMKEWNFLIED
-473 FTRHLISRY
+473 FTRHLIERY
-482 GLEEVKQWPFT
+482 GLDEVKQWPFT

-508 DDALFFRFFK
+508 DDALFFRFYK
-518 HTYDAVKSVCPD
+518 HTYDTVKSVCQD

-537 MLYIENLGNE
+537 MLYIENLGNA

-553 IGWCRE
+553 VGWCQE
-559 KDCMPDFMNIHY
+559 NNCLPDFMNIHY

-586 NKATTSCFPKITDDF
+586 NKATASCFPQITDDF
-601 SLFIGGI
+601 SLFIGGV
-608 KKIFKTLGVQD
+608 KKIFKTLGLQD
-619 KPVYMTEWN
+619 KPVYMTE
-628 FTMSHRNLISNTSFK
+628 
-643 TCYIMKNLLKNYDR
+643 
-657 LDSFCY
+657 
-663 WSLTDL
+663 
-669 IRENPLPPN
+669 
-678 QFHGGLGIYTSCG
+678 
-691 LRKGVFYV
+691 
-699 FYFANMLGDELIAS
+699 
-713 GDGYFITRKGDSYQ
+713 
-727 IITYHYVHYGDFFAS
+727 
-742 GELFDITET
+742 
-751 NRYTAFDTTKALD
+751 
-764 VSLQLKEVA
+764 
-773 NGNYNIKEYFV
+773 
-784 NRHHGNAYDI
+784 
-794 WLEMGAIPLSPQ
+794 
-806 DTDLLRGLCVPNFHQ
+806 
-821 SRLFAEKHTL
+821 
-831 TYTTQLEPFEIR
+831 
-843 FAELKPL
+843 

>member
-1 MIFVLSFTNDFIKKG
+1 MFAKKFIERT
-16 KFPMLDERHEIIEFG
+16 FPMLDERHEIIEFG

-42 LGSVTKHW
+42 LGSVSKHW

-55 LLMVLDGTINITV
+55 LLMVLEGNISITV
-68 DGNTWTLKDEDVIL
+68 DGETWQLKDEDVIL

-87 IHEIHSETGA
+87 IHEIHSENGA

-111 FQTDLTSFIF
+111 FQTDLTSIVF
-121 DCNSATNPDYKRYAN
+121 DCNSATTPDFKRYAN

-146 ANSYHSDGTDYLNY
+146 ANSYHSDGTDYMNY
-160 SLSYYLISQLLE
+160 SLSYYLVSQLLE
-172 HFKSNA
+172 NFKSNA

-187 YMERLTRIINYIN
+187 YMERLTRIINFIN

-234 FTQYYNSIKLEH
+234 FIQYYTGIKLEH
-246 AVNDLISTKDSIETI
+246 AVSDLISTKDSIETI
-261 AIRNG
+261 AMRNG

-290 QQAKNPT
+290 QQAQNPT
-297 AQSDG
+297 LTAHA

-317 ALTKYLTTSDLSA
+317 ALTKYLSTNDLSA

-335 AIHKVSV
+335 AVHKELVV
-342 SDIRVTDTLSHL
+342 SDIPVTETLTPL

-381 LQKNVGFKFIKFHG
+381 LQKNVGFRYIKFHG

-403 VSRVGQELRF
+403 VSRIGQELRF

-420 VLDFLLSIGLKPLIQ
+420 VLDFLLSIQLKPLIQ

-442 LAANPDKT
+442 LAENPDKT

-462 DMKEWDSLIED
+462 DMKEWNFLIED
-473 FTRHLISRY
+473 FTRHLIERY
-482 GLEEVKQWPFT
+482 GLDEVKQWPFT

-508 DDALFFRFFK
+508 DDALFFRFYK
-518 HTYDAVKSVCPD
+518 HTYDTVKSVCQD

-537 MLYIENLGNE
+537 MLYIENLGNA

-553 IGWCRE
+553 VGWCQE
-559 KDCMPDFMNIHY
+559 NNCLPDFMNIHY

-586 NKATTSCFPKITDDF
+586 NKATASCFPQITDDF
-601 SLFIGGI
+601 SLFIGGV
-608 KKIFKTLGVQD
+608 KKIFKNLCLQD

-628 FTMSHRNLISNTSFK
+628 FTMSHRNLISDTSFK

-678 QFHGGLGIYTSCG
+678 QFHGGLGIYTSSG

-699 FYFANMLGDELIAS
+699 FY
-713 GDGYFITRKGDSYQ
+713 
-727 IITYHYVHYGDFFAS
+727 
-742 GELFDITET
+742 LF
-751 NRYTAFDTTKALD
+751 K
-764 VSLQLKEVA
+764 
-773 NGNYNIKEYFV
+773 NYRTVI
-784 NRHHGNAYDI
+784 
-794 WLEMGAIPLSPQ
+794 
-806 DTDLLRGLCVPNFHQ
+806 
-821 SRLFAEKHTL
+821 
-831 TYTTQLEPFEIR
+831 
-843 FAELKPL
+843 

>member
-335 AIHKVSV
+335 AIHKKVSV

-559 KDCMPDFMNIHY
+559 KDCMPDFMNLQY

-608 KKIFKTLGVQD
+608 K
-619 KPVYMTEWN
+619 
-628 FTMSHRNLISNTSFK
+628 
-643 TCYIMKNLLKNYDR
+643 
-657 LDSFCY
+657 
-663 WSLTDL
+663 
-669 IRENPLPPN
+669 
-678 QFHGGLGIYTSCG
+678 
-691 LRKGVFYV
+691 
-699 FYFANMLGDELIAS
+699 
-713 GDGYFITRKGDSYQ
+713 
-727 IITYHYVHYGDFFAS
+727 
-742 GELFDITET
+742 
-751 NRYTAFDTTKALD
+751 
-764 VSLQLKEVA
+764 
-773 NGNYNIKEYFV
+773 
-784 NRHHGNAYDI
+784 
-794 WLEMGAIPLSPQ
+794 
-806 DTDLLRGLCVPNFHQ
+806 
-821 SRLFAEKHTL
+821 
-831 TYTTQLEPFEIR
+831 
-843 FAELKPL
+843 

>member
-1 MIFVLSFTNDFIKKG
+1 MFAKKFIERT
-16 KFPMLDERHEIIEFG
+16 FPMLDERHEIIEFG

-42 LGSVTKHW
+42 LGSVSKHW

-55 LLMVLDGTINITV
+55 LLMVLEGNISITV
-68 DGNTWTLKDEDVIL
+68 DGETWQLKDEDVIL

-87 IHEIHSETGA
+87 IHEIHSENGA

-111 FQTDLTSFIF
+111 FQTDLTSIVF
-121 DCNSATNPDYKRYAN
+121 DCNSATTPDFKRYAN

-146 ANSYHSDGTDYLNY
+146 ANSYHSDGTDYMNY
-160 SLSYYLISQLLE
+160 SLSYYLVSQLLE
-172 HFKSNA
+172 NFKSNA

-187 YMERLTRIINYIN
+187 YMERLTRIINFIN

-234 FTQYYNSIKLEH
+234 FIQYYTGIKLEH
-246 AVNDLISTKDSIETI
+246 AVSDLISTKDSIETI
-261 AIRNG
+261 AMRNG

-290 QQAKNPT
+290 QQAQNPT
-297 AQSDG
+297 LTAHA

-317 ALTKYLTTSDLSA
+317 ALTKYLSTNDLSA

-335 AIHKVSV
+335 AVHKELVV
-342 SDIRVTDTLSHL
+342 SDIPVTETLTPL

-381 LQKNVGFKFIKFHG
+381 LQKNVGFRYIKFHG

-403 VSRVGQELRF
+403 VSRIGQELRF

-420 VLDFLLSIGLKPLIQ
+420 VLDFLLSIQLKPLIQ

-442 LAANPDKT
+442 LAENPDKT

-462 DMKEWDSLIED
+462 DMKEWNFLIED
-473 FTRHLISRY
+473 FTRHLIERY
-482 GLEEVKQWPFT
+482 GLDEVKQWPFT

-508 DDALFFRFFK
+508 DDALFFRFYK
-518 HTYDAVKSVCPD
+518 HTYDTVKSVCQD

-537 MLYIENLGNE
+537 MLYIENLGNA

-553 IGWCRE
+553 VGWCQE
-559 KDCMPDFMNIHY
+559 NNCLPDFMNIHY

-586 NKATTSCFPKITDDF
+586 NKATASCFPQITDDF
-601 SLFIGGI
+601 SLFIGGV
-608 KKIFKTLGVQD
+608 KKIFKTLGLQD

-628 FTMSHRNLISNTSFK
+628 FTMSHRNLISDTSFK

-678 QFHGGLGIYTSCG
+678 QFHGGLGIYTSSG

-727 IITYHYVHYGDFFAS
+727 IITYHYIHYGDLFAA

-751 NRYTAFDTTKALD
+751 NRYTAFDTTKSFD
-764 VSLQLKEVA
+764 ISLQLTEVA
-773 NGNYNIKEYFV
+773 V
-784 NRHHGNAYDI
+784 
-794 WLEMGAIPLSPQ
+794 
-806 DTDLLRGLCVPNFHQ
+806 
-821 SRLFAEKHTL
+821 
-831 TYTTQLEPFEIR
+831 
-843 FAELKPL
+843 

>member
-1 MIFVLSFTNDFIKKG
+1 
-16 KFPMLDERHEIIEFG
+16 MLDERHEIIEFG

-42 LGSVTKHW
+42 LGSVSKHW

-55 LLMVLDGTINITV
+55 LLMVLEGNISITV
-68 DGNTWTLKDEDVIL
+68 DGETWQLKDEDVIL

-87 IHEIHSETGA
+87 IHEIHSENGA

-111 FQTDLTSFIF
+111 FQTDLTSIVF
-121 DCNSATNPDYKRYAN
+121 DCNSATTPDFKRYAN

-146 ANSYHSDGTDYLNY
+146 ANSYHSDGTDYMNY
-160 SLSYYLISQLLE
+160 SLSYYLVSQLLE
-172 HFKSNA
+172 NFKSNA

-187 YMERLTRIINYIN
+187 YMERLTRIINFIN

-234 FTQYYNSIKLEH
+234 FIQYYTGIKLEH
-246 AVNDLISTKDSIETI
+246 AVSDLISTKDSIETI
-261 AIRNG
+261 AMRNG

-290 QQAKNPT
+290 QQAQNPT
-297 AQSDG
+297 LTAHA

-317 ALTKYLTTSDLSA
+317 ALTKYLSTNDLSA

-335 AIHKVSV
+335 AVHKELVV
-342 SDIRVTDTLSHL
+342 SDIPVTETLTPL

-381 LQKNVGFKFIKFHG
+381 LQKNVGFRYIKFHG

-403 VSRVGQELRF
+403 VSRIGQELRF

-420 VLDFLLSIGLKPLIQ
+420 VLDFLLSIQLKPLIQ

-442 LAANPDKT
+442 LAENPDKT

-462 DMKEWDSLIED
+462 DMKEWNFLIED
-473 FTRHLISRY
+473 FTRHLIERY
-482 GLEEVKQWPFT
+482 GLDEVKQWPFT

-508 DDALFFRFFK
+508 DDALFFRFYK
-518 HTYDAVKSVCPD
+518 HTYDTVKSVCQD

-537 MLYIENLGNE
+537 MLYIENLGNA

-553 IGWCRE
+553 VGWCQE
-559 KDCMPDFMNIHY
+559 NNCLPDFMNIHY

-586 NKATTSCFPKITDDF
+586 NKATASCFPQITDDF
-601 SLFIGGI
+601 SLFIGGV
-608 KKIFKTLGVQD
+608 KKIFKTLGLQD

-628 FTMSHRNLISNTSFK
+628 FTMSHRNLISDTSFK
-643 TCYIMKNLLKNYDR
+643 TCYI
-657 LDSFCY
+657 
-663 WSLTDL
+663 
-669 IRENPLPPN
+669 I
-678 QFHGGLGIYTSCG
+678 
-691 LRKGVFYV
+691 
-699 FYFANMLGDELIAS
+699 
-713 GDGYFITRKGDSYQ
+713 
-727 IITYHYVHYGDFFAS
+727 
-742 GELFDITET
+742 
-751 NRYTAFDTTKALD
+751 
-764 VSLQLKEVA
+764 
-773 NGNYNIKEYFV
+773 
-784 NRHHGNAYDI
+784 
-794 WLEMGAIPLSPQ
+794 
-806 DTDLLRGLCVPNFHQ
+806 
-821 SRLFAEKHTL
+821 EKSSEKL
-831 TYTTQLEPFEIR
+831 
-843 FAELKPL
+843 

>member
-1 MIFVLSFTNDFIKKG
+1 MFAKKFIEG
-16 KFPMLDERHEIIEFG
+16 TFPMLDERHEIIEFG

-42 LGSVTKHW
+42 LGSVSKHW

-55 LLMVLDGTINITV
+55 LLMVLEGNISITV
-68 DGNTWTLKDEDVIL
+68 DGETWQLKDEDVIL

-87 IHEIHSETGA
+87 IHEIHSENGA

-111 FQTDLTSFIF
+111 FQTDLTSIVF
-121 DCNSATNPDYKRYAN
+121 DCNSATTPDFKRYAN

-146 ANSYHSDGTDYLNY
+146 ANSYHSDGTDYMNY
-160 SLSYYLISQLLE
+160 SLSYYLVSQLLE
-172 HFKSNA
+172 NFKSNA

-187 YMERLTRIINYIN
+187 YMERLTRIINFIN

-234 FTQYYNSIKLEH
+234 FIQYYTGIKLEH
-246 AVNDLISTKDSIETI
+246 AVSDLISTKDSIETI
-261 AIRNG
+261 AMRNG

-290 QQAKNPT
+290 QQAQNPT
-297 AQSDG
+297 LTAHA

-317 ALTKYLTTSDLSA
+317 ALTKYLSTNDLSA

-335 AIHKVSV
+335 AVHKELVV
-342 SDIRVTDTLSHL
+342 SDIPVTETLTPL

-381 LQKNVGFKFIKFHG
+381 LQKNVGFRYIKFHG

-403 VSRVGQELRF
+403 VSRIGQELRF

-420 VLDFLLSIGLKPLIQ
+420 VLDFLLSIQLKPLIQ

-442 LAANPDKT
+442 LAENPDKT

-462 DMKEWDSLIED
+462 DMKEWNFLIED
-473 FTRHLISRY
+473 FTRHLIERY
-482 GLEEVKQWPFT
+482 GLDEVKQWPFT

-508 DDALFFRFFK
+508 DDALFFRFYK
-518 HTYDAVKSVCPD
+518 HTYDTVKSVCQD

-537 MLYIENLGNE
+537 MLYIENLGNA

-553 IGWCRE
+553 VGWCQE
-559 KDCMPDFMNIHY
+559 NNCLPDFMNIHY

-586 NKATTSCFPKITDDF
+586 NKATASCFPQITDDF
-601 SLFIGGI
+601 SLFIGGV
-608 KKIFKTLGVQD
+608 KKIFKTLGLQD

-628 FTMSHRNLISNTSFK
+628 FTMSHRNLISDTSFK

-678 QFHGGLGIYTSCG
+678 QFHGGLGIYTSSG

-727 IITYHYVHYGDFFAS
+727 IITYHYIHYGDLFAA

-751 NRYTAFDTTKALD
+751 NRYTAFDTTKSFD
-764 VSLQLKEVA
+764 ISLQLTEVA
-773 NGNYNIKEYFV
+773 NGNYNVKEYFV

-794 WLEMGAIPLSPQ
+794 WLEMGAIPLSPK
-806 DTDLLRGLCVPNFHQ
+806 DTDLFRGLCVPGFHQ
-821 SRLFAEKHTL
+821 SRLYAEKHAL
-831 TYTTQLEPFEIR
+831 TYTAELEPFEIR
-843 FAELKPL
+843 FAEISPL

>member
-1 MIFVLSFTNDFIKKG
+1 MFAKKFIEST
-16 KFPMLDERHEIIEFG
+16 FPMLDERHEIIEFG

-42 LGSVTKHW
+42 LGSVSKHW

-55 LLMVLDGTINITV
+55 LLMVLEGNISITV
-68 DGNTWTLKDEDVIL
+68 DGETWQLKDEDVIL

-87 IHEIHSETGA
+87 IHEIHSENGA

-111 FQTDLTSFIF
+111 FQTDLTSIVF
-121 DCNSATNPDYKRYAN
+121 DCNSATTPDFKRYAN

-146 ANSYHSDGTDYLNY
+146 ANSYHSDGTDYMNY
-160 SLSYYLISQLLE
+160 SLSYYLVSQLLE
-172 HFKSNA
+172 NFKSNA

-187 YMERLTRIINYIN
+187 YMERLTRIINFIN

-234 FTQYYNSIKLEH
+234 FIQYYTGIKLEH
-246 AVNDLISTKDSIETI
+246 AVSDLISTKDSIETI
-261 AIRNG
+261 AMRNG

-290 QQAKNPT
+290 QQAQNPT
-297 AQSDG
+297 LTAHA

-317 ALTKYLTTSDLSA
+317 ALTKYLSTNDLSA

-335 AIHKVSV
+335 AVHKELVV
-342 SDIRVTDTLSHL
+342 SDIPVTETLTPL

-381 LQKNVGFKFIKFHG
+381 LQKNVGFRYIKFHG

-403 VSRVGQELRF
+403 VSRIGQELRF

-420 VLDFLLSIGLKPLIQ
+420 VLDFLLSIQLKPLIQ

-442 LAANPDKT
+442 LAENPDKT

-462 DMKEWDSLIED
+462 DMKEWNFLIED
-473 FTRHLISRY
+473 FTRHLIERY
-482 GLEEVKQWPFT
+482 GLDEVKQWPFT

-508 DDALFFRFFK
+508 DDALFFRFYK
-518 HTYDAVKSVCPD
+518 HTYDTVKSVCQD

-537 MLYIENLGNE
+537 MLYIENLGNA

-553 IGWCRE
+553 VGWCQE
-559 KDCMPDFMNIHY
+559 NNCLPDFMNIHY

-586 NKATTSCFPKITDDF
+586 NKATASCFPQITDDF
-601 SLFIGGI
+601 SLFIGGV
-608 KKIFKTLGVQD
+608 KKIFKTLGLQD

-628 FTMSHRNLISNTSFK
+628 FTMSHRNLISDTSFK

-678 QFHGGLGIYTSCG
+678 QFHGGLGIYTSSG

-727 IITYHYVHYGDFFAS
+727 IITYHYIHYGDLFAA

-751 NRYTAFDTTKALD
+751 NRYTAFDTTKSFD
-764 VSLQLKEVA
+764 ISLQLTEVA
-773 NGNYNIKEYFV
+773 NGNYNVKEYFV

-794 WLEMGAIPLSPQ
+794 WLEMGAIPLSPK
-806 DTDLLRGLCVPNFHQ
+806 DTDLFRGLCVPGFHQ
-821 SRLFAEKHTL
+821 SRLYAEKHAL
-831 TYTTQLEPFEIR
+831 TYTAELEPFEIR
-843 FAELKPL
+843 FAEISPL

>member
-1 MIFVLSFTNDFIKKG
+1 
-16 KFPMLDERHEIIEFG
+16 MLDERHEIIEFG

-335 AIHKVSV
+335 AIHKKVSV

-571 YADIILPT
+571 YADIIMLT
-579 SGDDFFL
+579 LSFL
-586 NKATTSCFPKITDDF
+586 HPGMIF
-601 SLFIGGI
+601 SLI
-608 KKIFKTLGVQD
+608 KPQP
-619 KPVYMTEWN
+619 PVSQKLQM
-628 FTMSHRNLISNTSFK
+628 IS
-643 TCYIMKNLLKNYDR
+643 
-657 LDSFCY
+657 
-663 WSLTDL
+663 
-669 IRENPLPPN
+669 
-678 QFHGGLGIYTSCG
+678 
-691 LRKGVFYV
+691 VFSS
-699 FYFANMLGDELIAS
+699 AA
-713 GDGYFITRKGDSYQ
+713 
-727 IITYHYVHYGDFFAS
+727 
-742 GELFDITET
+742 
-751 NRYTAFDTTKALD
+751 
-764 VSLQLKEVA
+764 
-773 NGNYNIKEYFV
+773 
-784 NRHHGNAYDI
+784 
-794 WLEMGAIPLSPQ
+794 
-806 DTDLLRGLCVPNFHQ
+806 
-821 SRLFAEKHTL
+821 
-831 TYTTQLEPFEIR
+831 
-843 FAELKPL
+843 

>member
-1 MIFVLSFTNDFIKKG
+1 
-16 KFPMLDERHEIIEFG
+16 MLDERHEIIEFG

-55 LLMVLDGTINITV
+55 LLMVLEGNITITV
-68 DGNTWTLKDEDVIL
+68 DGETWQLKDEDVIL

-111 FQTDLTSFIF
+111 FQTDLASIVF
-121 DCNSATNPDYKRYAN
+121 DCNSATTPDFKRYTN
-136 IRFAIASLIQ
+136 IRFAIASLIRT
-146 ANSYHSDGTDYLNY
+146 NSYHSDGTDYMNY
-160 SLSYYLISQLLE
+160 SLSYYLVSQLLE
-172 HFKSNA
+172 NFKSNA

-187 YMERLTRIINYIN
+187 YMERLTRIINFIN

-234 FTQYYNSIKLEH
+234 FTQYYTGIKLEH
-246 AVNDLISTKDSIETI
+246 AVSDLISTKDSIETI
-261 AIRNG
+261 AMRNG

-290 QQAKNPT
+290 QQANNPT
-297 AQSDG
+297 LTAHT

-317 ALTKYLTTSDLSA
+317 TLTKYLSTNDLSA

-335 AIHKVSV
+335 AAHKELIVQ
-342 SDIRVTDTLSHL
+342 DIQVTETFTHL
-354 RHTFKTFTSVGR
+354 QHTFKTFTSVGR
-366 AAELLDRNIQEMLID
+366 AAELLDQSIQEMLID

-403 VSRVGQELRF
+403 VSRIGQELRF

-420 VLDFLLSIGLKPLIQ
+420 VLDFLLSIQLKPLIQ

-442 LAANPDKT
+442 LAENPNKT

-462 DMKEWDSLIED
+462 DIKEWDLLIED
-473 FTRHLISRY
+473 FTRHLIERY
-482 GLEEVKQWPFT
+482 GLSEVKQWSFT

-508 DDALFFRFFK
+508 DDALFFRFYK
-518 HTYDAVKSVCPD
+518 HTYDTVKSVCQD

-537 MLYIENLGNE
+537 MLYIENLGNA

-553 IGWCRE
+553 VGWCQE
-559 KDCMPDFMNIHY
+559 NNCLPDFMNIHY

-586 NKATTSCFPKITDDF
+586 NKATASCFPKITDDF
-601 SLFIGGI
+601 SLFIGGV
-608 KKIFKTLGVQD
+608 KKIFKTLGLQN
-619 KPVYMTEWN
+619 KPIYMTEWN
-628 FTMSHRNLISNTSFK
+628 FTMSHRNLISDTSFK

-678 QFHGGLGIYTSCG
+678 LFHGGLGIYTSNG

-699 FYFANMLGDELIAS
+699 FYFASMLGDELIAS

-727 IITYHYVHYGDFFAS
+727 IITYHYIHYGDLFAA

-751 NRYTAFDTTKALD
+751 NRYTAFDTTKNFD
-764 VSLQLKEVA
+764 ISLQLTEVA
-773 NGNYNIKEYFV
+773 NGNYNVKEYFV
-784 NRHHGNAYDI
+784 NRHHGPASDI
-794 WLEMGAIPLSPQ
+794 WLEMGAIPLSPK
-806 DTDLLRGLCVPNFHQ
+806 DTNLFRGLCVPGFHQ
-821 SRLFAEKHTL
+821 SRLYAEKHAL
-831 TYTTQLEPFEIR
+831 TYTAELEPFEIR
-843 FAELKPL
+843 FAEISPL

>member
-1 MIFVLSFTNDFIKKG
+1 MFAKKFIERT
-16 KFPMLDERHEIIEFG
+16 FPMLDERHEIIEFG

-42 LGSVTKHW
+42 LGSVSKHW

-55 LLMVLDGTINITV
+55 LLMVLEGNISITV
-68 DGNTWTLKDEDVIL
+68 DGETWQLKDEDVIL

-87 IHEIHSETGA
+87 IHEIHSENGA

-111 FQTDLTSFIF
+111 FQTDLTSIVF
-121 DCNSATNPDYKRYAN
+121 DCNSATTPDFKRYAN

-146 ANSYHSDGTDYLNY
+146 ANSYHSDGTDYMNY
-160 SLSYYLISQLLE
+160 SLSYYLVSQLLE
-172 HFKSNA
+172 NFKSNA

-187 YMERLTRIINYIN
+187 YMERLTRIINFIN

-234 FTQYYNSIKLEH
+234 FIQYYTGIKLEH
-246 AVNDLISTKDSIETI
+246 AVSDLISTKDSIETI
-261 AIRNG
+261 AMRNG

-290 QQAKNPT
+290 QQAQNPT
-297 AQSDG
+297 LTAHA

-317 ALTKYLTTSDLSA
+317 ALTKYLSTNDLSA

-335 AIHKVSV
+335 AVHKELVV
-342 SDIRVTDTLSHL
+342 SDIPVTETLTPL

-381 LQKNVGFKFIKFHG
+381 LQKNVGFRYIKFHG

-403 VSRVGQELRF
+403 VSRIGQELRF

-420 VLDFLLSIGLKPLIQ
+420 VLDFLLSIQLKPLIQ

-442 LAANPDKT
+442 LAENPDKT

-462 DMKEWDSLIED
+462 DMKEWNFLIED
-473 FTRHLISRY
+473 FTRHLIERY
-482 GLEEVKQWPFT
+482 GLDEVKQWPFT

-508 DDALFFRFFK
+508 DDALFFRFYK
-518 HTYDAVKSVCPD
+518 HTYDTVKSVCQD

-537 MLYIENLGNE
+537 MLYIENLGNA

-553 IGWCRE
+553 VGWCQE
-559 KDCMPDFMNIHY
+559 NNCLPDFMNIHY

-586 NKATTSCFPKITDDF
+586 NKATASCFPQITDDF
-601 SLFIGGI
+601 SLFIGGV
-608 KKIFKTLGVQD
+608 KKIFKTLGLQD

-628 FTMSHRNLISNTSFK
+628 FTMSHRNLISDTSFK

-657 LDSFCY
+657 LDSF
-663 WSLTDL
+663 
-669 IRENPLPPN
+669 
-678 QFHGGLGIYTSCG
+678 
-691 LRKGVFYV
+691 
-699 FYFANMLGDELIAS
+699 
-713 GDGYFITRKGDSYQ
+713 
-727 IITYHYVHYGDFFAS
+727 
-742 GELFDITET
+742 
-751 NRYTAFDTTKALD
+751 
-764 VSLQLKEVA
+764 
-773 NGNYNIKEYFV
+773 
-784 NRHHGNAYDI
+784 
-794 WLEMGAIPLSPQ
+794 
-806 DTDLLRGLCVPNFHQ
+806 
-821 SRLFAEKHTL
+821 
-831 TYTTQLEPFEIR
+831 
-843 FAELKPL
+843 

>member
-1 MIFVLSFTNDFIKKG
+1 MFAKKFIERT
-16 KFPMLDERHEIIEFG
+16 FPMLDERHEIIEFG

-42 LGSVTKHW
+42 LGSVSKHW

-55 LLMVLDGTINITV
+55 LLMVLEGNISITV
-68 DGNTWTLKDEDVIL
+68 DGETWQLKDEDVIL

-87 IHEIHSETGA
+87 IHEIHSENGA

-111 FQTDLTSFIF
+111 FQTDLTSIVF
-121 DCNSATNPDYKRYAN
+121 DCNSATTPDFKRYAN

-146 ANSYHSDGTDYLNY
+146 ANSYHSDGTDYMNY
-160 SLSYYLISQLLE
+160 SLSYYLVSQLLE
-172 HFKSNA
+172 NFKSNA

-187 YMERLTRIINYIN
+187 YMERLTRIINFIN

-234 FTQYYNSIKLEH
+234 FIQYYTGIKLEH
-246 AVNDLISTKDSIETI
+246 AVSDLISTKDSIETI
-261 AIRNG
+261 AMRNG

-290 QQAKNPT
+290 QQAQNPT
-297 AQSDG
+297 LTAHA

-317 ALTKYLTTSDLSA
+317 ALTKYLSTNDLSA

-335 AIHKVSV
+335 AVHKELVV
-342 SDIRVTDTLSHL
+342 SDIPVTETLTPL

-381 LQKNVGFKFIKFHG
+381 LQKNVGFRYIKFHG

-403 VSRVGQELRF
+403 VSRIGQELRF

-420 VLDFLLSIGLKPLIQ
+420 VLDFLLSIQLKPLIQ

-442 LAANPDKT
+442 LAENPDKT

-462 DMKEWDSLIED
+462 DMKEWNFLIED
-473 FTRHLISRY
+473 FTRHLIERY
-482 GLEEVKQWPFT
+482 GLDEVKQWPFT

-508 DDALFFRFFK
+508 DDALFFRFYK
-518 HTYDAVKSVCPD
+518 HTYDTVKSVCQD

-537 MLYIENLGNE
+537 MLYIENLGNA

-553 IGWCRE
+553 VGWCQE
-559 KDCMPDFMNIHY
+559 NNCLPDFMNIHY

-586 NKATTSCFPKITDDF
+586 NKATASCFPQITDDF
-601 SLFIGGI
+601 SLFIGGV
-608 KKIFKTLGVQD
+608 KKIFKTLGLQD

-628 FTMSHRNLISNTSFK
+628 FTMSHRNLISDIQFQ
-643 TCYIMKNLLKNYDR
+643 NLLY
-657 LDSFCY
+657 Y
-663 WSLTDL
+663 
-669 IRENPLPPN
+669 
-678 QFHGGLGIYTSCG
+678 
-691 LRKGVFYV
+691 
-699 FYFANMLGDELIAS
+699 
-713 GDGYFITRKGDSYQ
+713 
-727 IITYHYVHYGDFFAS
+727 
-742 GELFDITET
+742 
-751 NRYTAFDTTKALD
+751 
-764 VSLQLKEVA
+764 
-773 NGNYNIKEYFV
+773 
-784 NRHHGNAYDI
+784 
-794 WLEMGAIPLSPQ
+794 
-806 DTDLLRGLCVPNFHQ
+806 
-821 SRLFAEKHTL
+821 EKSSEKL
-831 TYTTQLEPFEIR
+831 
-843 FAELKPL
+843 